1 MRMDLGL
8 SQTIRQIQTLS
19 PQMYMSMEILCLNSI
34 DLEERIEQEL
44 EENIAL
50 ELSEGKPEVAG
61 TSADGESK
69 EGEEWSGGET
79 AAAATDSTAAPDV
92 FDQKVDH
99 WDRLAREEYDFPSG
113 SRSTP
118 FDGDGDEKLEALQNT
133 AGRPM
138 SFQEY
143 LEQQVHLLPRS
154 SLGEAPEAMIEL
166 CSAII
171 FNIDDR
177 GYLMYP
183 VEEILQSLLG
193 DPAAQK
199 TLSPATLSPAS
210 LPPAALAGA
219 APAPVST
226 VPPVAGPRLSDAA
239 EALLA
244 LRSPPTREQLQKALE
259 IVQSLDPPGVGGR
272 DLKECLLLQ
281 LRRDQQTYTVETQII
296 EQYLEDLGANR
307 LPKIA
312 KALGI
317 TVEDVKAATELIA
330 SLNPLPGKL
339 FGGESPN
346 FIKPDVVVQEIDGKY
361 EVRVESEHLPRLQ
374 VSSYYRD
381 LYRQAG
387 KDAELKKFV
396 KKKLESAEWLIAAI
410 RQRQST
416 LLRTAQEIVAIQT
429 GFLDHGI
436 SHLKPLKMVEV
447 AERVGVHVST
457 ISRAISG
464 KYIQTPRGI
473 FDLKFF
479 FTGGTVKSDGSME
492 ARGSVIQR
500 IKNLV
505 EGEDKANPFSDV
517 DIVNKL
523 IESGITISRR
533 TVTKYREA
541 ENIPSSRQ
549 RRSY

>member
-8 SQTIRQIQTLS
+8 SQTIKQIQTLS
-19 PQMYMSMEILCLNSI
+19 PQMYMSMEILCLNSM
-34 DLEERIEQEL
+34 DLEDRIEQEL

-50 ELSEGKPEVAG
+50 ELSEGKPEGAEV
-61 TSADGESK
+61 SAEGETPEGEAK
-69 EGEEWSGGET
+69 GGEEWVGGEASPT
-79 AAAATDSTAAPDV
+79 AAVERAAAPDA
-92 FDQKVDH
+92 FDQKVEQ
-99 WDRLAREEYDFPSG
+99 WDQLAREEYDFTSG
-113 SRSTP
+113 PRSLP
-118 FDGDGDEKLEALQNT
+118 FEGDGDEKLEALQNT

-143 LEQQVHLLPRS
+143 LEQQVHLLSPDL
-154 SLGEAPEAMIEL
+154 LGEDPGDMIEL

-171 FNIDDR
+171 YNIDDR

-183 VEEILQSLLG
+183 IEEILQSLL
-193 DPAAQK
+193 AA
-199 TLSPATLSPAS
+199 S
-210 LPPAALAGA
+210 A
-219 APAPVST
+219 APAA
-226 VPPVAGPRLSDAA
+226 PPDAVAAGDAA
-239 EALLA
+239 AVEKQESAAPPGPAHLPGSSEEAPLA
-244 LRSPPTREQLQKALE
+244 LRSPPTRDRLQKALE

-281 LRRDQQTYTVETQII
+281 LKRDGQEYGVETQII
-296 EQYLEDLGANR
+296 EHFLEDLGANR

-312 KALGI
+312 KALGM
-317 TVEDVKAATELIA
+317 TVEEVKAAADLIA

-346 FIKPDVVVQEIDGKY
+346 FIKPDVVVQEVDGKY
-361 EVRVESEHLPRLQ
+361 EVRVESEHQPRLQ

-381 LYRQAG
+381 LYRHAG

-416 LLRTAQEIVAIQT
+416 LLRTAQEIVEIQK

-436 SHLKPLKMVEV
+436 SHLKPLKMIEV

-479 FTGGTVKSDGSME
+479 FTGGAVKSDGSME

-500 IKNLV
+500 IKDLV
-505 EGEDKANPFSDV
+505 DKEDKASPLSDV

-523 IESGITISRR
+523 KESDITLSRR